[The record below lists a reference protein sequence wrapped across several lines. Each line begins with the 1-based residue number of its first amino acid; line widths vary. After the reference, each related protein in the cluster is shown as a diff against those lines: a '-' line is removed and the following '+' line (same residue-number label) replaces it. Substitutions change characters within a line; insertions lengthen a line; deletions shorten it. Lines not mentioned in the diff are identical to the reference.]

1 MDAVGWPSR
10 PSMNGNV
17 SYAHVSPTKLLVAPK
32 TTKTPPRMAQIIVKS
47 SPISSSKK
55 SAFSDYSRRFED
67 DDYEEQ
73 YYVKD
78 EPESQK
84 KLNVTPKQNSRKRL
98 MPESSERKTKYQAVD
113 DGKLRINR
121 SVNSTRQLT
130 RKFLELRSGSED
142 PCVVNLNDAAVT
154 LGVQKRRLYDIT
166 NVLEGIEMIEKMGK
180 NSIRFKTPADVAQA
194 KDTQNLRDEV
204 SDLEQQE
211 DYLDSLIRSTTA
223 AMNLVREDPTDM
235 PYQYLTYN
243 DLHALEDLQEKMLI
257 ALKSPAGSRCC
268 IQTPLNPEIGYQ
280 LFVKSESND
289 ALQAFICPSDSSSL
303 KEWKPAEF
311 TVPAENK
318 LMNNSNDSSDQIPH
332 DLKGDL
338 QTINFLTPDMP
349 LNRLMTDAK
358 LTPNSFKA
366 FTSPLKMI
374 ADGGP
379 PRTPAKS
386 SNDVYLYT
394 PITNTVVGGESTSD
408 ITNSP
413 HVSNCGE
420 FVSLEPICDS
430 QDYLYALGP
439 QDSIPALYD
448 HSW

>member
-1 MDAVGWPSR
+1 MSP
-10 PSMNGNV
+10 
-17 SYAHVSPTKLLVAPK
+17 PTKLLVAPK

-55 SAFSDYSRRFED
+55 SACSDYSRRFDD
-67 DDYEEQ
+67 DDYDERC
-73 YYVKD
+73 YVKD

-84 KLNVTPKQNSRKRL
+84 KLNVTPKQNPRKRP
-98 MPESSERKTKYQAVD
+98 MPGSSERKAKYQAVD
-113 DGKLRINR
+113 DGKLFCFGR
-121 SVNSTRQLT
+121 SLCHLDCESIDQSIRQDSSLLRLT

-180 NSIRFKTPADVAQA
+180 NSIRFKTPADVSQA
-194 KDTQNLRDEV
+194 KDTQNLREEV
-204 SDLEQQE
+204 SELEQQE

-268 IQTPLNPEIGYQ
+268 MQTPVNPEIGYQ
-280 LFVKSESND
+280 LFVKSESGD
-289 ALQAFICPSDSSSL
+289 ALQAFICPNDSSTL

-311 TVPAENK
+311 AVPVDNNR

-366 FTSPLKMI
+366 FASPLKMV

-394 PITNTVVGGESTSD
+394 PTSNTGAGGESSSD
-408 ITNSP
+408 VTNSP
-413 HVSNCGE
+413 RLSSCGE
-420 FVSLEPICDS
+420 FVSLEPVCDS

-439 QDSIPALYD
+439 QDTLPALYD